1 MSPEENNRHRK
12 GMIISLGIHAAILI
26 LFIFLLAWSPPDPP
40 IEEYGIELNFG
51 MQEMGSGDVETE
63 EVSEI
68 DSEQESENPNE
79 SESVEETV
87 EEVIE
92 EQADVPSEE
101 VTEESSDID
110 YEDSESPDKITETE
124 VKEVVKEETKTETKQ
139 IDEPKEDPK
148 PLVTYPKGGGKTGE
162 GDDDEKG
169 NKGDPRGDDGI
180 AYSGNPGSGGASLEM
195 AGWRWN
201 KKPIPNDQTDATGK
215 IVFEIKVDEYGTVS
229 GISTLETTV
238 SPLVEKIYKDEVL
251 KTTFSKTSSASAAK
265 SSTGKITF
273 IIRSN

>member
-1 MSPEENNRHRK
+1 MLPEEKNRHRK

-26 LFIFLLAWSPPDPP
+26 LFVFLLAWSPPDPP
-40 IEEYGIELNFG
+40 IEEFGIELNFG

-63 EVSEI
+63 EVSES

-87 EEVIE
+87 EEVVE

-101 VTEESSDID
+101 ITEESSDID
-110 YEDSESPDKITETE
+110 YDDAESPDQITDTE
-124 VKEVVKEETKTETKQ
+124 VKEVVKEETTTETKQ

-169 NKGDPRGDDGI
+169 NKGDPRGKDGV
-180 AYSGNPGSGGASLEM
+180 AYSGSPGSGGASLEM
-195 AGWRWN
+195 AGWKWN
-201 KKPIPNDQTDATGK
+201 NKPVPDDPTDATGK
-215 IVFEIKVDEYGTVS
+215 IIFQIEVDEYGTVV
-229 GISTLETTV
+229 GIKTLEKTV

-251 KTTFSKTSSASAAK
+251 KTSFSKTSGAAAAK
-265 SSTGKITF
+265 RSFGKITF
-273 IIRSN
+273 VIRSN